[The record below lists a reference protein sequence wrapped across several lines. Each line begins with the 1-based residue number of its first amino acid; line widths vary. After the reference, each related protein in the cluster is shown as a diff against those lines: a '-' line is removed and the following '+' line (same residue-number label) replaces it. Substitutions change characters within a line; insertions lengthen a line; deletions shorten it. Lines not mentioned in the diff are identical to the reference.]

1 MTMFSGSVQP
11 AVVSL
16 FSSTGSDPL
25 YLWSVRTDSSLPA
38 DSFTCLLDDAKSTP
52 APPPPAVLIS
62 PHPVGADTSGDGA
75 DNISERMG
83 YLLTQTVMHIQ
94 SPSLMKTYIRCPP
107 LGWARARMGRE
118 GDLGLKHP
126 WIHIQ
131 VRNMGRPWSFEL
143 SLVDQ
148 AGKEG
153 IVRCS
158 TFQVAIV
165 FHSSNPQSFADGSRF
180 GNIVRWRS
188 RFHNIL
194 SLVYFRLSL
203 TCSPLQNE
211 PTLKPSSPP
220 LLHLPLSFPT
230 ASTTPLTSWS
240 TITMYLPTLISHF
253 SSRALVRNLQDD
265 EEDVRLYEIELPSA
279 RFSHV
284 SYVKVYAT
292 CRLKRIWLC
301 EADSSQRLPWEFEL
315 YAES

>member
-1 MTMFSGSVQP
+1 MFSGSVQP
-11 AVVSL
+11 PIVSL

-25 YLWSVRTDSSLPA
+25 CLWSVKTDSSLPV

-52 APPPPAVLIS
+52 TPPPPAVLIV
-62 PHPVGADTSGDGA
+62 PHPVGADASGDGA
-75 DNISERMG
+75 DNLSERMG
-83 YLLTQTVMHIQ
+83 YSLTQTVMHIQ
-94 SPSLMKTYIRCPP
+94 SPSLTKTYIRCPP
-107 LGWARARMGRE
+107 LGWARNRMGRE

-131 VRNMGRPWSFEL
+131 VLNMGRPWSFEL
-143 SLVDQ
+143 GLVDQ

-153 IVRCS
+153 VVRSS
-158 TFQVAIV
+158 TF
-165 FHSSNPQSFADGSRF
+165 
-180 GNIVRWRS
+180 
-188 RFHNIL
+188 
-194 SLVYFRLSL
+194 
-203 TCSPLQNE
+203 QNE

-230 ASTTPLTSWS
+230 ASSTPLTSWS
-240 TITMYLPTLISHF
+240 TISIYLPTLISHF

-265 EEDVRLYEIELPSA
+265 EEDVRLYEIELPSV

-292 CRLKRIWLC
+292 CRLKRIWFS

-315 YAES
+315 YADT